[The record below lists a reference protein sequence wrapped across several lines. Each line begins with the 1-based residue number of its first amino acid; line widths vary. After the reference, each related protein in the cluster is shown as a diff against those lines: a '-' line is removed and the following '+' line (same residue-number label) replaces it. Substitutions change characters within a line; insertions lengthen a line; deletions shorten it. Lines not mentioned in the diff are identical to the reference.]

1 MGICICCCCNKK
13 ETDCLENSLITFNSI
28 ETIFM
33 ILGLILIDWKI
44 ATALLLIINIFI
56 LLFSAFNLAILVVVK
71 LLRGNGEILTTKRK
85 LCYIFG
91 YVCMSLSIL
100 SFFLAVLS
108 ESLISEKIYKYDR
121 PCLYLLNETSSN
133 SRLLAEYNETIIKEN
148 CETSI
153 WTYFTYNMRSS
164 YKDIVMSY
172 LCSSIIE
179 IFSLIGAF
187 FWYNLVRRIKYCVE
201 GKMNEETGLIIY
213 GPLGGYKGKKTE
225 KKNKL
230 EKDGNVARN
239 DDFLYIKK
247 NLNVNM
253 NMKRNRSNLSNNN
266 SSTENN
272 KRNKNDITKE
282 KNEDININNQE
293 EEYEETHQDE
303 NKNQNTQKEHYIDL
317 DDFY

>member
-13 ETDCLENSLITFNSI
+13 ETDCLENSLITFNSF

-44 ATALLLIINIFI
+44 ATTLLLIINIFI

-71 LLRGNGEILTTKRK
+71 LFRGNGEILTTKRK

-121 PCLYLLNETSSN
+121 PCLYKLNETSSS
-133 SRLLAEYNETIIKEN
+133 SRILAEYNETIIKEN
-148 CETSI
+148 CETI
-153 WTYFTYNMRSS
+153 WSYFTYNMRSS

-213 GPLGGYKGKKTE
+213 GPLGGYKGKNTK
-225 KKNKL
+225 KKNKN
-230 EKDGNVARN
+230 EKDGNVAGN
-239 DDFLYIKK
+239 DDVLYIKK
-247 NLNVNM
+247 NINVNM

-282 KNEDININNQE
+282 KNEDINNLE

-303 NKNQNTQKEHYIDL
+303 NKNHNTQKELSI
-317 DDFY
+317 DFYDQD